1 MCASRCRA
9 LVRQGPRSSNC
20 CSTPERKTWSSA
32 TSTALSTRGGG
43 LDATCGGSPS
53 TNPDGYAGDL
63 AGAVRGAD
71 VFIGVSAPNLLS
83 GEEIAEMNEDAIIF
97 ALANPEPEVDPEIAA
112 LHAAVVATGRSDY
125 PNQINNVLVFP
136 GFFRGLLDAQSHRVT
151 PDMMLAAASAL
162 AAVVTEDEL
171 SPHYII
177 PSVFHPGLAQR
188 VAEAVREVA
197 LREGGV
203 ERHEN

>member
-1 MCASRCRA
+1 
-9 LVRQGPRSSNC
+9 
-20 CSTPERKTWSSA
+20 
-32 TSTALSTRGGG
+32 
-43 LDATCGGSPS
+43 
-53 TNPDGYAGDL
+53 
-63 AGAVRGAD
+63 
-71 VFIGVSAPNLLS
+71 
-83 GEEIAEMNEDAIIF
+83 
-97 ALANPEPEVDPEIAA
+97 
-112 LHAAVVATGRSDY
+112 
-125 PNQINNVLVFP
+125 VLVFP

-162 AAVVTEDEL
+162 AAVVTEEEL